1 MCGRSS
7 LPRKGDSDSAPSV
20 SLNDGV
26 KLIAAVSGLEQAMEA
41 RMSVMRRLD
50 NAQGKSAEKV
60 ESAERMVPKK
70 MKGERIEA
78 LRMEIRDRRDARGAC
93 VLMTTPRD

>member
-1 MCGRSS
+1 MTAQILAYRS
-7 LPRKGDSDSAPSV
+7 D
-20 SLNDGV
+20 DGV
-26 KLIAAVSGLEQAMEA
+26 MLIAAVSGLEQAIEA

-50 NAQGKSAEKV
+50 NAQGKSVEKV
-60 ESAERMVPKK
+60 EIAERMVQ

-78 LRMEIRDRRDARGAC
+78 LRMEIRDRRDACGAC

>member
-26 KLIAAVSGLEQAMEA
+26 KLIATVSGQAMEA

-60 ESAERMVPKK
+60 ESAERMVP

-78 LRMEIRDRRDARGAC
+78 VRIEIRDRRDACGAC

>member
-7 LPRKGDSDSAPSV
+7 LPRKGDSDSAPIV

-60 ESAERMVPKK
+60 EIAERMVQ

-78 LRMEIRDRRDARGAC
+78 LRMEIRDRRGACGAC